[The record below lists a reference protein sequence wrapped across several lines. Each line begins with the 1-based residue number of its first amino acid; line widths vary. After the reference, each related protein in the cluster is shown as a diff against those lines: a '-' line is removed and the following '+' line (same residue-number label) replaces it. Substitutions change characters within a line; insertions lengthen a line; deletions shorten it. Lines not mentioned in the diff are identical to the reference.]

1 MAGKVK
7 FGVREWSIH
16 SSISQT
22 GVCIIH
28 LEQLLNMVC
37 RVFDLVGLGQN
48 RRVCI
53 SNKFRGDG
61 PATGSGATF

>member
-37 RVFDLVGLGQN
+37 RVFDLVGLG
-48 RRVCI
+48 
-53 SNKFRGDG
+53 
-61 PATGSGATF
+61 